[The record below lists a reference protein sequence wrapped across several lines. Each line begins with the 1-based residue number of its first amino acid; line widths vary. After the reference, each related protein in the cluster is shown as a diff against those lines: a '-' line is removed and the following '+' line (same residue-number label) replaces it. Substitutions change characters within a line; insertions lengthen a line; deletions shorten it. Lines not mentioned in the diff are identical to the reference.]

1 MFGTILL
8 AAMTAAARGPTATT
22 VPFTLYDN
30 RMLIAV
36 SVDGKGPFMMIVDTG
51 DPTVTLTPEVAH
63 QLKLAP
69 RAGGS
74 VTGAGSGS
82 ESVGLARLKSVQIGA
97 LRFNDLDGE
106 VLDLSAIRAAFG
118 FPHLDGIVGYSI
130 LRRLRVGVDM
140 DGQKLTFSYP
150 ALPAP
155 KTAATLAFTTGG
167 SGIPQIPAAVDGVH
181 GTFIIDTGDR
191 SSLTLFRRFA
201 QTNDFYRNAPVR
213 NAITG
218 VGIGGPI
225 YSDVLRTTV
234 SLFGTTISGV
244 VTRASRDRGGAFV
257 LAPQDAS
264 IGTGLLKRFNIIY
277 DYPDRQISAWPSTF
291 FSQPDTYRPLA
302 YVNGSL
308 HVAPPANDPTVVA
321 SPLPRLP
328 RHGIFGVAVAASSGG
343 VAAQYVIPESAA
355 AQAGLRAGDTIRA
368 IGGVPVA
375 TVAQFLTAVHDLHA
389 NDRVSVNVIRDGAP
403 LRLDAVLGGRDERDA
418 GLVTEYNEIVVDDSI
433 RRTLLTMPRGLSSQ
447 APAVLLIG
455 GIGCYSVDVAANA
468 QDAYM
473 RLTHDIAR
481 AGFVTMRVEK
491 SGVGDSQGP
500 PCHNVDFEAEVRG
513 YAAALAVLQRNPHV
527 DPARI
532 YLLGHSIGT
541 VIAPIL
547 ATADRVAGV
556 IALEGVGRDW
566 PEYEIRNLRRD
577 LELDDEAP
585 AAVDQALIEKAEC
598 MQRLFFEF
606 QGEAQI
612 ERAMPV
618 CREHNSIYPTA
629 AAYVQQVAHLN
640 VIAPW
645 PKLGIPVLAIYGTS
659 DFETELA
666 DHQRIVDVVNA
677 AHPKSA
683 TLEVIPSMSHGLGRA
698 ASPKAAEND
707 DVHGSIEPYDTDV
720 SSAIVAWLRSESH
733 V

>member
-1 MFGTILL
+1 
-8 AAMTAAARGPTATT
+8 AM
-22 VPFTLYDN
+22 
-30 RMLIAV
+30 
-36 SVDGKGPFMMIVDTG
+36 
-51 DPTVTLTPEVAH
+51 
-63 QLKLAP
+63 
-69 RAGGS
+69 
-74 VTGAGSGS
+74 
-82 ESVGLARLKSVQIGA
+82 
-97 LRFNDLDGE
+97 
-106 VLDLSAIRAAFG
+106 
-118 FPHLDGIVGYSI
+118 
-130 LRRLRVGVDM
+130 
-140 DGQKLTFSYP
+140 
-150 ALPAP
+150 
-155 KTAATLAFTTGG
+155 
-167 SGIPQIPAAVDGVH
+167 
-181 GTFIIDTGDR
+181 
-191 SSLTLFRRFA
+191 
-201 QTNDFYRNAPVR
+201 
-213 NAITG
+213 
-218 VGIGGPI
+218 
-225 YSDVLRTTV
+225 
-234 SLFGTTISGV
+234 
-244 VTRASRDRGGAFV
+244 
-257 LAPQDAS
+257 
-264 IGTGLLKRFNIIY
+264 
-277 DYPDRQISAWPSTF
+277 
-291 FSQPDTYRPLA
+291 
-302 YVNGSL
+302 
-308 HVAPPANDPTVVA
+308 
-321 SPLPRLP
+321 
-328 RHGIFGVAVAASSGG
+328 
-343 VAAQYVIPESAA
+343 
-355 AQAGLRAGDTIRA
+355 
-368 IGGVPVA
+368 
-375 TVAQFLTAVHDLHA
+375 
-389 NDRVSVNVIRDGAP
+389 
-403 LRLDAVLGGRDERDA
+403 LGGRDERDA
-418 GLVTEYNEIVVDDSI
+418 GLVTEYDEIVVDDSI
-433 RRTLLTMPRGLSSQ
+433 RRTLLTMPQGLSSR

-455 GIGCYSVDVAANA
+455 GIGCYSVDVAANS

-500 PCHNVDFEAEVRG
+500 PCSNVDFDAEVRG

-606 QGEAQI
+606 QAEAEI

-618 CREHNSIYPTA
+618 CREHNGIYPTS

-645 PKLGIPVLAIYGTS
+645 PKLGMPVLAIYGTS

-677 AHPKSA
+677 AHPNSA
-683 TLEVIPSMSHGLGRA
+683 TLKVIPAMSHGLGRA

-707 DVHGSIEPYDTDV
+707 YARGSIEPYDTDV
-720 SSAIVAWLRSESH
+720 SNAIVAWLRSVSH